1 MAHPWI
7 VWIIIGAV
15 AGVLAK
21 ALVPGNKGE
30 PSGCIMTILL
40 GIGGSLIVGFAMRH
54 FLHDSGGGGLIGTI
68 VGATIGAVVLI
79 LLFRSV
85 WGRSSS

>member
-7 VWIIIGAV
+7 LWIVIGGI

-40 GIGGSLIVGFAMRH
+40 GVAGSLIVGFIMRH
-54 FLHDSGGGGLIGTI
+54 FLHDSGGGGFIGTI
-68 VGATIGAVVLI
+68 VGATIGAIALI
-79 LLFRSV
+79 LVFRNV
-85 WGRSSS
+85 WGKSS